1 MDSNKN
7 SNNIDYI
14 EIAGGSYM
22 QHQRPL
28 NPITSLSTPPIIT
41 TAYNNGANGN
51 GGGGGTITPPPDSSR
66 SSGAQPL
73 RIAPAQYPNIIPANY
88 VNISNNLTG
97 FPLQNIAAQCCL
109 PNQQQYFT
117 NDASNQNKIISVS
130 KPNIQVNAPRDANS
144 STRPPSLHQQER
156 PESIVFLYQIPN
168 DSKIYL
174 VKCVEVS
181 QLLDTDYHS
190 LEGILHNRSQPQQQ
204 VQQNLKNNLQ
214 QHLQNRLQP
223 QQSQPSQN
231 LALYQ
236 QQQITLQQNQIR
248 HHPYQQRQSP
258 KETVHNTLAGK
269 NVKVPASNNFQTN
282 VNNQDI
288 SQFNVDMNNA
298 GNFDMAMI
306 PMAAT
311 PGAPYMV
318 TPSATPTMRNDH
330 IGNNMELCV
339 TSFLQQQQQQTMNG
353 MLTAAATM
361 STQQQVFD
369 AQFKK

>member
-41 TAYNNGANGN
+41 TAYNN
-51 GGGGGTITPPPDSSR
+51 
-66 SSGAQPL
+66 
-73 RIAPAQYPNIIPANY
+73 ANY

-144 STRPPSLHQQER
+144 STRPPSLHHQQER

-248 HHPYQQRQSP
+248 HHPYQQ
-258 KETVHNTLAGK
+258 
-269 NVKVPASNNFQTN
+269 
-282 VNNQDI
+282 
-288 SQFNVDMNNA
+288 
-298 GNFDMAMI
+298 
-306 PMAAT
+306 
-311 PGAPYMV
+311 
-318 TPSATPTMRNDH
+318 
-330 IGNNMELCV
+330 
-339 TSFLQQQQQQTMNG
+339 
-353 MLTAAATM
+353 
-361 STQQQVFD
+361 
-369 AQFKK
+369 

>member
-7 SNNIDYI
+7 SNNLAPDYF
-14 EIAGGSYM
+14 EVTGGSYM

-28 NPITSLSTPPIIT
+28 NQITTSLPTPPIIT
-41 TAYNNGANGN
+41 TAYNGANG
-51 GGGGGTITPPPDSSR
+51 TPPPDSSR

-73 RIAPAQYPNIIPANY
+73 RIAPAQYSNIIPTNY
-88 VNISNNLTG
+88 VNISNNLAGLPG
-97 FPLQNIAAQCCL
+97 FQLQNIAAQCCL
-109 PNQQQYFT
+109 PNQQQYFA
-117 NDASNQNKIISVS
+117 NDTSNQNKIVSVS
-130 KPNIQVNAPRDANS
+130 KPNIQPNPPCDANS
-144 STRPPSLHQQER
+144 SARPPSLQER

-204 VQQNLKNNLQ
+204 VQQNLKNHLQ

-223 QQSQPSQN
+223 QPSQQPSQN

-248 HHPYQQRQSP
+248 HHPYQPRQSP
-258 KETVHNTLAGK
+258 KESVHNTIGGK
-269 NVKVPASNNFQTN
+269 NVKTPAANNFQQN
-282 VNNQDI
+282 VNNQEI
-288 SQFNVDMNNA
+288 SQFSVDMNNA
-298 GNFDMAMI
+298 GNFDMMI
-306 PMAAT
+306 PMTAA

-330 IGNNMELCV
+330 LGNNMEFCV
-339 TSFLQQQQQQTMNG
+339 TSLLAQQQQTMNG
-353 MLTAAATM
+353 MLTAAAI
-361 STQQQVFD
+361 STQQQQQVFD
-369 AQFKK
+369 AQYKK